1 MNISQINL
9 KAIMKAQKKLVTP
22 TDLFKWWG
30 QRDLN
35 PHGVLAPPDFK
46 SDASTNSAMSPRSG
60 GSYRT

>member
-22 TDLFKWWG
+22 TDFFKWWG

-46 SDASTNSAMSPRSG
+46 SVASAYFATTP
-60 GSYRT
+60 